1 MSDLSQQLVLLIKE
15 KLKSARSRIFRV
27 DIATG
32 ATIFLGSF
40 LTAWLLAAS
49 LEFAFWLPP
58 ALKWA
63 VLSGL
68 SLVLIGVLAWYIGRP
83 VLLHFGVI
91 AGREEVQIARSVGRA
106 YPQIE
111 DRLLNLLQLASG
123 QHSTSPAPFVDQ
135 AVQRLGEPMREMS
148 FGAVTSWKLPFRYS
162 RYAALPLF
170 LVLAFMIAAPGPF
183 FSATNRITT
192 PGTVF
197 ERPAPYSIQVSPGDA
212 ELIIGN
218 DLEVS
223 ISMTGLL
230 PEQVPVLETILEGEF
245 RSRFVNLADD
255 STGSLKHVFQN
266 VRQAFQYR
274 VAGKEVVTRWYSV
287 LILERPLV
295 QQLSLRLIFPR
306 YTRISTR
313 VLDVNVGDFAA
324 LRGSTVEVNIS
335 VSGAETHRAWLHFD
349 SGRVVEMGV
358 DGTRIKGA
366 FQVRESDSY
375 RVILEGQDEILN
387 LNPILYRVES
397 LADAP
402 PSASLLA
409 PASLVDLTEDMLVPL
424 LAHITDDI
432 GFNRLTL
439 FYRLSES
446 RFGNISEEFSSL
458 SIDIPNHYQLDQD
471 VAYSW
476 AIKDVTVLD
485 PVPGD
490 IIDYFLEVFD
500 NDTISGFKSAQTRI
514 YQLRMPSLAEQYKR
528 LDASQNDT
536 QASIEDLLDRA
547 NEAREQ
553 FEELKKELLQNPE
566 ADFHDERLLEQL
578 QQRQED
584 LEESVDQIADQMDRL
599 SEQMEANDLVS
610 DETLNMFEELKEVVD
625 EIRTPELMDAL
636 KQLQNALENMNL
648 NEMQD
653 ALEKFEFSEE
663 MYQKRLERTLDLF
676 KKFRVQQ
683 DLEEIEK
690 RAEDLSETE
699 DKLAE
704 ETAKLENEQN
714 TAEESDGENQQ
725 PGEKNEDLAKQ
736 QELAAEEM
744 KALEEKMEQVRE
756 RMEELNNMPDQEMQ
770 DLLED
775 TQDQQMAKQMQI
787 NAQELRN
794 NELQQAQQKQQKMSQ
809 QLNQLSMQMQDMQ
822 MNMQGAQ
829 MQLNITA
836 IRATLEDILTLS
848 QKQELL
854 RHEVLSLT
862 LDSPLLRSS
871 AQIQVDL
878 AESLTIVSDS
888 LQSIAREIPQM
899 TRDIQRRAGDT
910 LREMSDATL
919 ALTERS
925 ARRATGH
932 QKGAMTNLNELALM
946 LSELLDQQMNGSGT
960 GQSNQSMEQMME
972 QLQQMGQQ
980 QQQLNQQIQQLLNDM
995 QGSRLTT
1002 DMMERLRQMGSQQEQ
1017 IRNELRKMSRER
1029 NSRNKILGDL
1039 NKIADQMVESILELQ
1054 QNRVTRTTVRRQQQI
1069 LTRLLEASRSLEQK
1083 GKDKKREGKSADEI
1097 LRESPAQ
1104 LTPSEQLERL
1114 RRDLIRALESG
1125 YSSDYESLIRRYFTL
1140 LQNGFTRQP

>member
-1 MSDLSQQLVLLIKE
+1 MSDLSQQLVLLIRE
-15 KLKSARSRIFRV
+15 KLKSARSRILRI
-27 DIATG
+27 DIAAG

-40 LTAWLLAAS
+40 LTAWFVAAS
-49 LEFAFWLPP
+49 LESAFWFPP
-58 ALKWA
+58 VVKWA
-63 VLSGL
+63 VLGGL
-68 SLVLIGVLAWYIGRP
+68 SVALIGVLAWYIARP
-83 VLLHFGVI
+83 VLLHLGVI
-91 AGREEVQIARSVGRA
+91 AGREEDQIARSVGRA

-135 AVQRLGEPMREMS
+135 AVQRLGEPMRKMS
-148 FGAVTSWKLPFRYS
+148 FGAVTSWKLPLRYS

-170 LVLAFMIAAPGPF
+170 LVLSFMIAAPGPF
-183 FSATNRITT
+183 FSATNRITA
-192 PGTVF
+192 PSTVF

-223 ISMTGLL
+223 ISITGLL
-230 PEQVPVLETILEGEF
+230 PEQTPVLETILEGEF

-274 VAGKEVVTRWYSV
+274 VAGDEVVTTWYSV

-306 YTRISTR
+306 YTRIPTQI
-313 VLDVNVGDFAA
+313 LDVNVGDFSA

-335 VSGAETHRAWLHFD
+335 ASGAETQRAWLHFD
-349 SGRVVEMGV
+349 SGRVIEMSV
-358 DGTRIKGA
+358 DGTHIEGRFG
-366 FQVRESDSY
+366 VRGSDSY
-375 RVILEGQDEILN
+375 HVVLQGKDGILN

-397 LADAP
+397 LTDAP

-409 PASLVDLTEDMLVPL
+409 PASLVDLTDDMLVPL

-476 AIKDVTVLD
+476 ALKDVTILD

-490 IIDYFLEVFD
+490 IIDYYLEVFD

-528 LDASQNDT
+528 LDDSQDDT
-536 QASIEDLLDRA
+536 QASIEDLLERA
-547 NEAREQ
+547 NKAREQ

-578 QQRQED
+578 QQRQKD
-584 LEESVDQIADQMDRL
+584 LEKSVDQIADQMDQL
-599 SEQMEANDLVS
+599 SELMEDNDLVS
-610 DETLNMFEELKEVVD
+610 DETLDMFEELKEVV
-625 EIRTPELMDAL
+625 EEVRTPELMDAL
-636 KQLQNALENMNL
+636 EQLQNALENMNL

-663 MYQKRLERTLDLF
+663 MYQERLERTLDLF

-704 ETAKLENEQN
+704 ETAKLENEQK
-714 TAEESDGENQQ
+714 TAEEANGENQQ

-775 TQDQQMAKQMQI
+775 TQDQQMAQQMQE
-787 NAQELRN
+787 NAQELRD
-794 NELQQAQQKQQKMSQ
+794 NELQQAQQQQEKMSQ
-809 QLNQLSMQMQDMQ
+809 QLNQLSSQMQDMQ

-829 MQLNITA
+829 MQVNIAA
-836 IRATLEDILTLS
+836 IRATLEDVLTLS
-848 QKQELL
+848 QKQEQL

-871 AQIQVDL
+871 AQVQVDL

-899 TRDIQRRAGDT
+899 SRDIQGRAGDT
-910 LREMSDATL
+910 LREMSDAIV
-919 ALTERS
+919 AMTERS
-925 ARRATGH
+925 ARRAAGH

-946 LSELLDQQMNGSGT
+946 LSELLNQQMNGSGT

-1002 DMMERLRQMGSQQEQ
+1002 DMMDRLRQMGSQQEQ

-1125 YSSDYESLIRRYFTL
+1125 YSSDYESLIRQYFTL
-1140 LQNGFTRQP
+1140 LQNGSTQQP